1 MSDVRRSSIGSR
13 RAQRRSGL
21 YAPGVAADR
30 RTGILDAAISM
41 IARRGVRGLRVE
53 EVAAEAGVAVS
64 LIYYYFG
71 NRIGLVRATLEHAN
85 ERAAIAFAVPD
96 AEGRSGRE
104 LVETTLLSEFDDDDH
119 VRETSAVWG
128 EVVGSAA
135 FEPELREHLREAS
148 DAWLDLITS
157 AIERGIEDGSIDAE
171 LDARAS
177 ATRLTAMVDG
187 LSARWLAG
195 LLAREDARTLLAHTI
210 AADLRSQSS
219 AARDLP

>member
-1 MSDVRRSSIGSR
+1 
-13 RAQRRSGL
+13 
-21 YAPGVAADR
+21 VAADR
-30 RTGILDAAISM
+30 RTGILDAAISI

-53 EVAAEAGVAVS
+53 QVAAEAGVAVS
-64 LIYYYFG
+64 LIYYHFG

-85 ERAAIAFAVPD
+85 ERAAAFAVLD
-96 AEGRSGRE
+96 GEERSGRE
-104 LVETTLLSEFDDDDH
+104 LVEATLLSEFDDGDH

-157 AIERGIEDGSIDAE
+157 AIEHGIEDGSIDAE

-177 ATRLTAMVDG
+177 ANRLTAMVDG

-195 LLAREDARTLLAHTI
+195 LLEREDARSLLAQTI
-210 AADLRSQSS
+210 AADLGSPPGDRP
-219 AARDLP
+219 RTR